1 MKNTIRVLLAI
12 FLVSFLSIGMVSA
25 LPTVKQ
31 VKIDGDV
38 FETGDSLEVERGAEL
53 DIRVKVA
60 AEGLNEED
68 IEITA
73 EVLGYEYSDHDPIFD
88 RVHTF
93 DLDDG
98 DTSYKDLTLN
108 LPDKMDKDY
117 YDLRVTVGTR
127 TGSAFEGLYRLH
139 LKGIKHALMI
149 RDVVFNPEPSVESGR
164 ALLTTVR
171 VKNVG
176 EKDEE
181 SIKVKVTI
189 PELGLSASDYIDE
202 IEEGESETS
211 EELYMRI
218 PECVEAKDY
227 TVKITVEYDEGY
239 ETISVEKMITVT
251 GDVCDAKETV
261 EKKTVI
267 TVGPE
272 TQDVAQGASVIYP
285 LTISN
290 AGNTARTYVVSIDG
304 AETWST
310 VEVTPSNLVVLNAG
324 ESKAVYVSVAANDDA
339 TVGEHMFVLSVK
351 SGDTTLKQV
360 TLKAD
365 ITGEKPSG
373 VLSLKRGLEIGVII
387 LVVLLVI
394 FGLIIGFNK
403 LRETGEEEPE
413 GSEKGETYY

>member
-1 MKNTIRVLLAI
+1 
-12 FLVSFLSIGMVSA
+12 
-25 LPTVKQ
+25 
-31 VKIDGDV
+31 
-38 FETGDSLEVERGAEL
+38 
-53 DIRVKVA
+53 
-60 AEGLNEED
+60 
-68 IEITA
+68 
-73 EVLGYEYSDHDPIFD
+73 
-88 RVHTF
+88 
-93 DLDDG
+93 
-98 DTSYKDLTLN
+98 
-108 LPDKMDKDY
+108 MDKDH

-127 TGSAFEGLYRLH
+127 TDYANETIYRLH
-139 LKGIKHALMI
+139 LKGIKHSLII
-149 RDVVFNPEPSVESGR
+149 RDVIFNPEPSVESGR

-171 VKNVG
+171 VKNIG
-176 EKDEE
+176 EKEEE

-189 PELGLSASDYIDE
+189 PELGLSASDYFDD
-202 IEEGESETS
+202 IEDGKSETS

-227 TVKITVEYDEGY
+227 KVKVTVEYDEGY
-239 ETISVEKMITVT
+239 ETVSTEKMITIT
-251 GDVCDAKETV
+251 GDVCAAEEPV

-324 ESKAVYVSVAANDDA
+324 ESKAVYVSLTANDDA
-339 TVGEHMFVLSVK
+339 VAGEHMFVLSVK

-365 ITGEKPSG
+365 VTEERPSG
-373 VLSLKRGLEIGVII
+373 ALSLKRGLEIGVII

-394 FGLIIGFNK
+394 LGLIIGFNK
-403 LRETGEEEPE
+403 LRETGDEEPE
-413 GSEKGETYY
+413 ESDKGETYY

>member
-1 MKNTIRVLLAI
+1 MKNTISVLLTI
-12 FLVSFLSIGMVSA
+12 FLVSVLAVGMVSA
-25 LPTVKQ
+25 LPDVEYI
-31 VKIDGDV
+31 KINGDE
-38 FETGDSLEVERGAEL
+38 FISGDQLEVERGDEL
-53 DIRVKVA
+53 DIRVK
-60 AEGLNEED
+60 LNASDNETD
-68 IEITA
+68 IEIRA
-73 EVLGYEYSDHDPIFD
+73 EVLGYEYSDHEPIFA

-93 DLDDG
+93 DLDYG
-98 DTSYKDLTLN
+98 DTTYKDLTIS

-127 TGSAFEGLYRLH
+127 TGESDEYTFRLH
-139 LKGIKHALMI
+139 LKGIKHSLTI
-149 RDVVFNPEPSVESGR
+149 KDVIFNPEPSVESGR

-171 VKNVG
+171 VKNIG

-189 PELGLSASDYIDE
+189 PELGLSASDYFDE
-202 IEEGESETS
+202 IEDGESETS

-218 PECVEAKDY
+218 PECVKAKDY

-239 ETISVEKMITVT
+239 ETISTEKMITVT
-251 GDVCDAKETV
+251 GDVCAAEEPV

-272 TQDVAQGASVIYP
+272 TQKVAQGASVIYP

-304 AETWST
+304 AESWST

-324 ESKAVYVSVAANDDA
+324 ESKAVYVSITPDDDA
-339 TVGEHMFVLSVK
+339 TAGEHMFVLSVK
-351 SGDTTLKQV
+351 SGDTILKQV

-365 ITGEKPSG
+365 VTAEKSSG
-373 VLSLKRGLEIGVII
+373 ALSIKRGLEIGVII

-394 FGLIIGFNK
+394 LGLIIGFNK
-403 LRETGEEEPE
+403 LRETGDEESEEPD
-413 GSEKGETYY
+413 KGETYY

>member
-1 MKNTIRVLLAI
+1 MKNTISVLLTI
-12 FLVSFLSIGMVSA
+12 FLVSVLAVGMVSA
-25 LPTVKQ
+25 LPDVEYI
-31 VKIDGDV
+31 KINGDE
-38 FETGDSLEVERGAEL
+38 FISGDQLEVERGDEL
-53 DIRVKVA
+53 DIRVK
-60 AEGLNEED
+60 LNASDNETD
-68 IEITA
+68 IEIRA
-73 EVLGYEYSDHDPIFD
+73 EVLGYEYSDHEPIFA

-93 DLDDG
+93 DLDYG
-98 DTSYKDLTLN
+98 DTTYKDLTIS

-127 TGSAFEGLYRLH
+127 TGESDEYTFRLH
-139 LKGIKHALMI
+139 LKGIKHSLTI
-149 RDVVFNPEPSVESGR
+149 KDVIFNPEPSVESGR

-171 VKNVG
+171 VKNIG

-189 PELGLSASDYIDE
+189 PELGLSASDYFDE
-202 IEEGESETS
+202 IEDGESETS

-218 PECVEAKDY
+218 PECVKAKDY

-239 ETISVEKMITVT
+239 ETISTEKMITVT
-251 GDVCDAKETV
+251 GDVCAAEEPV

-272 TQDVAQGASVIYP
+272 TQKVAQGASVIYP

-304 AETWST
+304 AESWST

-324 ESKAVYVSVAANDDA
+324 ESKAVYVSVAADDDA
-339 TVGEHMFVLSVK
+339 AAGEHMFVLSVK
-351 SGDTTLKQV
+351 SGDTILKQV

-365 ITGEKPSG
+365 VTAEKSSG
-373 VLSLKRGLEIGVII
+373 ALSIKRGLEIGVII

-394 FGLIIGFNK
+394 LGLIIGFNK
-403 LRETGEEEPE
+403 LRETGDEESEEPD
-413 GSEKGETYY
+413 KGETYY

>member
-1 MKNTIRVLLAI
+1 MKNTINVLLAI
-12 FLVSFLSIGMVSA
+12 FLVSFLAVGMVSA
-25 LPTVKQ
+25 LPTVDE
-31 VKIDGDV
+31 VKIDGDIY
-38 FETGDSLEVERGAEL
+38 ENMESLQVERGDQL
-53 DIRVKVA
+53 DIRVKVTA
-60 AEGLNEED
+60 GNVSEKD
-68 IEITA
+68 IEISA
-73 EVLGYEYSDHDPIFD
+73 EVLGYEYSDHEPIFA

-93 DLDDG
+93 DLDAY
-98 DTSYKDLTLN
+98 DTDPMDLTLQ
-108 LPDKMDKDY
+108 LPDKMDKAY

-127 TGSAFEGLYRLH
+127 TGPSQEYTYRLH
-139 LKGIKHALMI
+139 LKGIKHSLI
-149 RDVVFNPEPSVESGR
+149 IKDVVFNPEASVESGR

-171 VKNVG
+171 VKNIG

-181 SIKVKVTI
+181 SVKVKVTI

-202 IEEGESETS
+202 INDGDSETS

-227 TVKITVEYDEGY
+227 NVKITVEYDEGY
-239 ETISVEKMITVT
+239 ETVSVEKMITVT
-251 GDVCDAKETV
+251 GDVCAAEEPV
-261 EKKTVI
+261 EKKTII

-310 VEVTPSNLVVLNAG
+310 IEVTPSNLVVLNAG
-324 ESKAVYVSVAANDDA
+324 ESKAVYVSLTANDDA

-365 ITGEKPSG
+365 VTGEKPSG

-394 FGLIIGFNK
+394 LGLIIGFNK
-403 LRETGEEEPE
+403 LRETGEEEHE
-413 GSEKGETYY
+413 ESDKGETYY

>member
-1 MKNTIRVLLAI
+1 MKNTISVLLTI
-12 FLVSFLSIGMVSA
+12 FLVSVLAVGMVSA
-25 LPTVKQ
+25 LPDVEYI
-31 VKIDGDV
+31 KINGDE
-38 FETGDSLEVERGAEL
+38 FISGDQLEVERGDEL
-53 DIRVKVA
+53 DIRVK
-60 AEGLNEED
+60 LNASDNETD
-68 IEITA
+68 IEIRA
-73 EVLGYEYSDHDPIFD
+73 EVLGYEYSDHEPIFA

-93 DLDDG
+93 DLDYG
-98 DTSYKDLTLN
+98 DTTYKDLTIS

-127 TGSAFEGLYRLH
+127 TGESDEYTFRLH
-139 LKGIKHALMI
+139 LKGIKHSLTI
-149 RDVVFNPEPSVESGR
+149 KDVIFNPEPSVESGR

-171 VKNVG
+171 VKNIG

-189 PELGLSASDYIDE
+189 PELGLSASDYFDE

-211 EELYMRI
+211 VELYMRI
-218 PECVEAKDY
+218 PECVKAKDY

-239 ETISVEKMITVT
+239 ETISTEKMITVT
-251 GDVCDAKETV
+251 GDVCAAEEPV

-272 TQDVAQGASVIYP
+272 TQKVAQGASVIYP

-304 AETWST
+304 AESWST

-324 ESKAVYVSVAANDDA
+324 ESKAVYVSITPDDDA
-339 TVGEHMFVLSVK
+339 AAGEHMFVLSVK
-351 SGDTTLKQV
+351 SGDTILKQV

-365 ITGEKPSG
+365 VTAEKSSG
-373 VLSLKRGLEIGVII
+373 ALSIKRGLEIGVII

-394 FGLIIGFNK
+394 LGLIIGFNK
-403 LRETGEEEPE
+403 LRETGDEESEEPD
-413 GSEKGETYY
+413 KGETYY

>member
-1 MKNTIRVLLAI
+1 MKNTIGVLLAI
-12 FLVSFLSIGMVSA
+12 FLVSVLAVGMVSA
-25 LPTVKQ
+25 LPTVEYI
-31 VKIDGDV
+31 KINGDT
-38 FETGDSLEVERGAEL
+38 FISGDQLEVERGDEL
-53 DIRVKVA
+53 DIRIKLSA
-60 AEGLNEED
+60 NATEENID
-68 IEITA
+68 IRA
-73 EVLGYEYSDHDPIFD
+73 EVLGYEYGDHEPIFD

-98 DTSYKDLTLN
+98 DTTYEDLTLN
-108 LPDKMDKDY
+108 LPYKMDKAY
-117 YDLRVTVGTR
+117 YDLRITVGTR
-127 TGSAFEGLYRLH
+127 KGVAYEELFPIH
-139 LKGIKHALMI
+139 LKGVKHSLII
-149 RDVVFNPEPSVESGR
+149 RDVIFNPEPSVESGR

-171 VKNVG
+171 VKNIG

-181 SIKVKVTI
+181 SVKVKVTI
-189 PELGLSASDYIDE
+189 PELGLSASDYLDE

-227 TVKITVEYDEGY
+227 KVIVTVEYDEGY
-239 ETISVEKMITVT
+239 ETVSVEKMITVT
-251 GDVCDAKETV
+251 GDVCAAEEPV

-272 TQDVAQGASVIYP
+272 TQDVAQGASIIYP

-304 AETWST
+304 TETWST

-324 ESKAVYVSVAANDDA
+324 ESKAVYVSVTANDDA
-339 TVGEHMFVLSVK
+339 TAGEHMFVLSVK

-365 ITGEKPSG
+365 VTGEEPSG

-394 FGLIIGFNK
+394 LGLIIGFNK
-403 LRETGEEEPE
+403 LRETGDEEPE
-413 GSEKGETYY
+413 EPDKGETYY

>member
-1 MKNTIRVLLAI
+1 MKNIISVLLAI
-12 FLVSFLSIGMVSA
+12 FLVSFLAVGMVSA

-31 VKIDGDV
+31 VKINGDV

-53 DIRVKVA
+53 DIRVK
-60 AEGLNEED
+60 LNASNDETD
-68 IEITA
+68 IEISA

-93 DLDDG
+93 DLDAG
-98 DTSYKDLTLN
+98 DTSYKDLTIN

-139 LKGIKHALMI
+139 LKGIKHSLI
-149 RDVVFNPEPSVESGR
+149 IKDVVFNPEPSVESGR

-171 VKNVG
+171 VKNIG

-181 SIKVKVTI
+181 SVKVKVTI
-189 PELGLSASDYIDE
+189 PELGLSASDYVDE

-227 TVKITVEYDEGY
+227 KVIVTVEYDEAY
-239 ETISVEKMITVT
+239 ETVSTEKMITVT
-251 GDVCDAKETV
+251 GDVCAAEEPV
-261 EKKTVI
+261 EKKTII

-272 TQDVAQGASVIYP
+272 TQDVAKGASVIYP

-290 AGNTARTYVVSIDG
+290 AGSTARTYVVSIDG

-324 ESKAVYVSVAANDDA
+324 ESKAVYVSVTANDDA
-339 TVGEHMFVLSVK
+339 TAGEHMFVLSVK

-365 ITGEKPSG
+365 VTEELSG
-373 VLSLKRGLEIGVII
+373 AISLKRGLEIGVII
-387 LVVLLVI
+387 LIVLLVI
-394 FGLIIGFNK
+394 LGLIIAFNK

-413 GSEKGETYY
+413 ESEKGETYY

>member
-1 MKNTIRVLLAI
+1 MKNTISVLLAI
-12 FLVSFLSIGMVSA
+12 FLVSFLAIGMVSA

-53 DIRVKVA
+53 DIRVKLA
-60 AEGLNEED
+60 AESGIEEN

-73 EVLGYEYSDHDPIFD
+73 EVLGYEYSDHEPIFD
-88 RVHTF
+88 RTHTF
-93 DLDDG
+93 DLTDG
-98 DTSYKDLTLN
+98 DTVYKDLAIR

-117 YDLRVTVGTR
+117 YDLRIRVGTR

-139 LKGIKHALMI
+139 LKGVKHSLII

-171 VKNVG
+171 IKNIG

-181 SIKVKVTI
+181 SVKVKVSI

-202 IEEGESETS
+202 IEEGESKTS
-211 EELYMRI
+211 EELYIRI
-218 PECVEAKDY
+218 PECIEAKDY
-227 TVKITVEYDEGY
+227 KVKVTVEYDEGY
-239 ETISVEKMITVT
+239 EAVSAERMITVT
-251 GDVCDAKETV
+251 GDICAVEEPV

-267 TVGPE
+267 TIGPE
-272 TQDVAQGASVIYP
+272 TQKVAQGASVIYP
-285 LTISN
+285 VTITN

-304 AETWST
+304 TEAWAT
-310 VEVTPSNLVVLNAG
+310 VDVTPSNLVLLNAG
-324 ESKAVYVSVAANDDA
+324 ESKAVYVSLTADDDA
-339 TVGEHMFVLSVK
+339 KAGEHMFVLSVK

-365 ITGEKPSG
+365 VEEEKPSG
-373 VLSLKRGLEIGVII
+373 IISLKRGLEIGVII
-387 LVVLLVI
+387 LVVLLVVL
-394 FGLIIGFNK
+394 GLIIGFNK
-403 LRETGEEEPE
+403 LREREEESEEP
-413 GSEKGETYY
+413 EKGETYY

>member
-1 MKNTIRVLLAI
+1 MKNIISVLLAI
-12 FLVSFLSIGMVSA
+12 FLVSFLAVGMVSA

-38 FETGDSLEVERGAEL
+38 FETGDSLEVERGAEI
-53 DIRVKVA
+53 DIRVK
-60 AEGLNEED
+60 LNASNDETD
-68 IEITA
+68 IEISA

-93 DLDDG
+93 DLDAG
-98 DTSYKDLTLN
+98 DTTYKDLTIN

-139 LKGIKHALMI
+139 LKGIKHSLI
-149 RDVVFNPEPSVESGR
+149 IKDVVFNPEASVESGR

-171 VKNVG
+171 VKNIG

-181 SIKVKVTI
+181 SVKVKVTI
-189 PELGLSASDYIDE
+189 PELGLSASDYVDG
-202 IEEGESETS
+202 IEEGDSETS

-227 TVKITVEYDEGY
+227 KVIVTVEYDEAY
-239 ETISVEKMITVT
+239 ETVSTEKMITVT
-251 GDVCDAKETV
+251 GDVCAAEEPV
-261 EKKTVI
+261 EKKTII

-272 TQDVAQGASVIYP
+272 TQDVAKGTSVIYP

-290 AGNTARTYVVSIDG
+290 AGSTARTYVVSIDG

-324 ESKAVYVSVAANDDA
+324 ESKAVYVSVTANDDA
-339 TVGEHMFVLSVK
+339 TAGEHMFVLSVK

-365 ITGEKPSG
+365 VTEELSG
-373 VLSLKRGLEIGVII
+373 AISLKRGLEIGVII
-387 LVVLLVI
+387 LIVLLVI
-394 FGLIIGFNK
+394 LGLIIAFNK

>member
-1 MKNTIRVLLAI
+1 MKNTISVLLTI
-12 FLVSFLSIGMVSA
+12 FLVSVLAVGMVSA
-25 LPTVKQ
+25 LPDVEYI
-31 VKIDGDV
+31 KINGDE
-38 FETGDSLEVERGAEL
+38 FISGDQLEVERGDEL
-53 DIRVKVA
+53 DIRVK
-60 AEGLNEED
+60 LNASDNETD
-68 IEITA
+68 IEIRA
-73 EVLGYEYSDHDPIFD
+73 EVLGYEYSDHEPIFA

-93 DLDDG
+93 DLDYG
-98 DTSYKDLTLN
+98 DTTYKDLTIS

-127 TGSAFEGLYRLH
+127 TGESDEYTFRLH
-139 LKGIKHALMI
+139 LKGIKHSLTI
-149 RDVVFNPEPSVESGR
+149 KDVIFSPEPSVESGR

-171 VKNVG
+171 VKNIG

-189 PELGLSASDYIDE
+189 PELGLSASDYFDE
-202 IEEGESETS
+202 IEDGESETS

-218 PECVEAKDY
+218 PECVKAKDY

-239 ETISVEKMITVT
+239 ETISTEKMITVT
-251 GDVCDAKETV
+251 GDVCAAEEPV

-272 TQDVAQGASVIYP
+272 TQKVAQGASVIYP

-304 AETWST
+304 AESWST

-324 ESKAVYVSVAANDDA
+324 ESKAVYVSITPDDDA
-339 TVGEHMFVLSVK
+339 TAGEHMFVLSVK
-351 SGDTTLKQV
+351 SGDTILKQV

-365 ITGEKPSG
+365 VTAEKSSG
-373 VLSLKRGLEIGVII
+373 ALSIKRGLEIGVII

-394 FGLIIGFNK
+394 LGLIIGFNK
-403 LRETGEEEPE
+403 LRETGDEESEEPD
-413 GSEKGETYY
+413 KGETYY

>member
-1 MKNTIRVLLAI
+1 MKNTISVLLTI
-12 FLVSFLSIGMVSA
+12 FLVSVLAVGMVSA
-25 LPTVKQ
+25 LPDVEYI
-31 VKIDGDV
+31 KINGDE
-38 FETGDSLEVERGAEL
+38 FISGDQLEVERGDEL
-53 DIRVKVA
+53 DIRVK
-60 AEGLNEED
+60 LNASDNETD
-68 IEITA
+68 IEIRA
-73 EVLGYEYSDHDPIFD
+73 EVLGYEYSDHEPIFA

-93 DLDDG
+93 DLDYG
-98 DTSYKDLTLN
+98 DTTYKDLTIS

-127 TGSAFEGLYRLH
+127 TGESDEYTFRLH
-139 LKGIKHALMI
+139 LKGIKHSLTI
-149 RDVVFNPEPSVESGR
+149 KDVIFNPEPSVESGR

-171 VKNVG
+171 IKNIG

-189 PELGLSASDYIDE
+189 PELGLSASDYVDQLDD
-202 IEEGESETS
+202 GESETS

-218 PECVEAKDY
+218 PECVKAKDY

-239 ETISVEKMITVT
+239 ETISTEKMITVT
-251 GDVCDAKETV
+251 GDVCAAEEPV

-272 TQDVAQGASVIYP
+272 TQKVAQGASVIYP

-304 AETWST
+304 AESWST

-324 ESKAVYVSVAANDDA
+324 ESKAVYVSITPDDDA
-339 TVGEHMFVLSVK
+339 TAGEHMFVLSVK
-351 SGDTTLKQV
+351 SGDTILKQV

-365 ITGEKPSG
+365 VTAEKSSG
-373 VLSLKRGLEIGVII
+373 ALSIKRGLEIGVII

-394 FGLIIGFNK
+394 LGLIIGFNK
-403 LRETGEEEPE
+403 LRETGDEESEEPD
-413 GSEKGETYY
+413 KGETYY

>member
-1 MKNTIRVLLAI
+1 MKNTISVLLTI
-12 FLVSFLSIGMVSA
+12 FLVSVLAVGMVSA
-25 LPTVKQ
+25 LPDVEYIKINGDEF
-31 VKIDGDV
+31 IDGDQ
-38 FETGDSLEVERGAEL
+38 LEVERGEEL
-53 DIRVKVA
+53 DIRVRLTAGNVS
-60 AEGLNEED
+60 EDD
-68 IEITA
+68 IEIRA
-73 EVLGYEYSDHDPIFD
+73 EVLGYEYSDHEPIFA

-93 DLDDG
+93 DLDYG
-98 DTSYKDLTLN
+98 DTTYKDLTIS

-117 YDLRVTVGTR
+117 YDLRITVGTR

-139 LKGIKHALMI
+139 LKGIKHSLI
-149 RDVVFNPEPSVESGR
+149 IKDVIFNPEPSVESGR

-171 VKNVG
+171 IKNIG

-189 PELGLSASDYIDE
+189 PELGLSASDYVDE
-202 IEEGESETS
+202 LEDGESETS

-218 PECVEAKDY
+218 PECIEAKDY
-227 TVKITVEYDEGY
+227 KVKITLEYDEGY
-239 ETISVEKMITVT
+239 EIVSTEKMITVT
-251 GDVCDAKETV
+251 GDVCAVEEPV

-304 AETWST
+304 TETWST

-324 ESKAVYVSVAANDDA
+324 ESKAVYVSLTADDDA
-339 TVGEHMFVLSVK
+339 TAGEHIFVLSVK

-365 ITGEKPSG
+365 VTGSSG
-373 VLSLKRGLEIGVII
+373 ALNLKRGLEIGVII

-394 FGLIIGFNK
+394 LGLIIGFNK

-413 GSEKGETYY
+413 ESDKGETYY